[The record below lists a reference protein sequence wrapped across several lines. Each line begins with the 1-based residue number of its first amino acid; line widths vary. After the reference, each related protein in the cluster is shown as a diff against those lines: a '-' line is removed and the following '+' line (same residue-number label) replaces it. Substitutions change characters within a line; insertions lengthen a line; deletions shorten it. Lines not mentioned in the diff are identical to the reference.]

1 MAVMTSTTSV
11 TEGPADPATQP
22 TEPAYSPTDLVA
34 SMPFAVAS
42 GVEIEHAD
50 KDEVRGGLDWAVE
63 RCTIGDA
70 MHGGALM
77 VLADSLGAVCAFL
90 NLPEGAVTSTI
101 ESKTNFFRGLRSGRA
116 HATTTPLHVGRTTIV
131 VQTDIRDGAGK
142 RIALVTQTQAVIS
155 L

>member
-1 MAVMTSTTSV
+1 MA
-11 TEGPADPATQP
+11 
-22 TEPAYSPTDLVA
+22 LVA

-42 GVEIEHAD
+42 GVEIDSAHA
-50 KDEVRGGLDWAVE
+50 DEVRGGMAWAPE

-90 NLPEGAVTSTI
+90 NLPDGAVTSTI
-101 ESKTNFFRGLRSGRA
+101 ESKTNFFRGLRGGRA
-116 HATTTPLHVGRTTIV
+116 HATVTPLHVGRSTIV
-131 VQTDIRDGAGK
+131 VQTDIRDDAGK
-142 RIALVTQTQAVIS
+142 RVALVTQTQAVIQ